1 VDKFE
6 SQPQEG
12 QKTTTEEKE
21 SEEEGI
27 AIWVTL
33 SMKDAVFLTK
43 TNKGCERPGQAQ
55 GAW

>member
-21 SEEEGI
+21 SEEEGL